1 MVPLIASIAAFAF
14 GLILLPAL
22 FRGVRV
28 RGGTT
33 HALKVGLVGGVAS
46 VFGGKV
52 LLALLT
58 LFFFPIVLAGAVG
71 AFIVQALVNL
81 VVLVVLPRF
90 LDGVEFD
97 RIRTTAYAALALT
110 VLQILV
116 RLAGN

>member
-14 GLILLPAL
+14 GLMFLPML
-22 FRGVRV
+22 FRGIRV
-28 RGGTT
+28 KGGASQ
-33 HALKVGLVGGVAS
+33 ALKVGLVGGVAS

-58 LFFFPIVLAGAVG
+58 LFFFPIVLAGALG

-81 VVLVVLPRF
+81 AVLMLVPRF
-90 LDGVEFD
+90 MDGVEFD
-97 RIRTTAYAALALT
+97 RIRTTGYAALALT